1 MKDVRVAAVCMKSL
15 PGEIDK
21 NLERIRS
28 FICQAS
34 DKRAAII
41 CFPEL
46 SITGYILEKPEA
58 GCSPALFEEASQ
70 QVLEMAGT
78 NGVLVMA
85 GIIEAMKDGG
95 KPYITQILVGPGGL
109 LGRYRKTHLSP
120 PEQEAY
126 RPGEEIPV
134 YQCSHFTFGIQLCY
148 ESHFPEISTLMSLKG
163 AEAIFM
169 PHASPRGEP
178 EEKLES
184 WLRHLPSRAFDNGL
198 YLVACNQVG
207 QGSEGLFFPGTILA
221 LSPSGRIMERYCGTE
236 DKMVLVDM
244 KASEIEEVRSHRM
257 KYFLPHRRPELYQDL
272 LSRPRNTSA

>member
-1 MKDVRVAAVCMKSL
+1 MKDVRAAVVCMNSL

-28 FICQAS
+28 FLLQAS
-34 DKRAAII
+34 DEGAAII

-46 SITGYILEKPEA
+46 SVTGYILEKPEA
-58 GCSPALFEEASQ
+58 VCPPSLFEEASQ
-70 QVLEMAGT
+70 QILEMAGSS
-78 NGVLVMA
+78 GVIVMA
-85 GIIEAMKDGG
+85 GIIEAMDDGR
-95 KPYITQILVGPGGL
+95 KPYITQILAGPEGL

-126 RPGEEIPV
+126 RAGEEIGV
-134 YQCSHFTFGIQLCY
+134 YRCSNLALGIQLCY
-148 ESHFPEISTLMSLKG
+148 ESHFPEISTLMALKG

-169 PHASPRGEP
+169 PHASPWGEP
-178 EEKLES
+178 EEKLKS

-207 QGSEGLFFPGTILA
+207 QGREGLLFPGVILA
-221 LSPSGRIMERYCGTE
+221 LNPSGRVMERYCGTE

-244 KASEIEEVRSHRM
+244 KASEIQEVRSHRM
-257 KYFLPHRRPELYQDL
+257 KYFLPRRRPELYQDL
-272 LSRPRNTSA
+272 VS